1 MPIVPSTTLRL
12 AGLGLGSTEAAW
24 RLVRGSSFRRVAG
37 ATTPPPQQ
45 PTTHEPGPAQLLLVL
60 HLLSPSSPQHTL
72 LPAIGTVA
80 HPQLP
85 INPGLHTACTEVVC
99 ARGGV
104 VSTTLARDSKVT
116 RCLLCNYCTI
126 VASESRKRLRSL
138 SSTPRTRIAFRNIAI
153 PRPGIFIVTSTTP
166 NHIPNLKC
174 CCYEDS
180 WRLADREK
188 SAFRKDGIPTGDR
201 AQRAARAR
209 ADFDCSP

>member
-12 AGLGLGSTEAAW
+12 PGLGLGPTEAAR
-24 RLVRGSSFRRVAG
+24 RLVRGSSSRRVAG
-37 ATTPPPQQ
+37 ATTPPPPQQ
-45 PTTHEPGPAQLLLVL
+45 PAQPAQLLLVL
-60 HLLSPSSPQHTL
+60 HSLSPSSPQHTL

-116 RCLLCNYCTI
+116 RCLLCNNYRGFRISKAT
-126 VASESRKRLRSL
+126 AEPQFDP
-138 SSTPRTRIAFRNIAI
+138 PRTRIAFRNISI
-153 PRPGIFIVTSTTP
+153 LRPGIFIVTSKTP
-166 NHIPNLKC
+166 NPIPNLKC
-174 CCYEDS
+174 VCCEDGR
-180 WRLADREK
+180 RLADREK
-188 SAFRKDGIPTGDR
+188 SALRRDGIPTGDR

-209 ADFDCSP
+209 ADVDCSP

>member
-37 ATTPPPQQ
+37 ATTPPPPQQ
-45 PTTHEPGPAQLLLVL
+45 PSLAQLLLVL
-60 HLLSPSSPQHTL
+60 HLLSPSSQTAQHTL

-116 RCLLCNYCTI
+116 RCLLCNCHRGFRISKATAEPQFDPPEQEYP
-126 VASESRKRLRSL
+126 SETSL
-138 SSTPRTRIAFRNIAI
+138 SHDQAFSLLPQQHQILSL
-153 PRPGIFIVTSTTP
+153 TS
-166 NHIPNLKC
+166 NVFAMK
-174 CCYEDS
+174 
-180 WRLADREK
+180 
-188 SAFRKDGIPTGDR
+188 
-201 AQRAARAR
+201 AAGV
-209 ADFDCSP
+209 